1 MQNGIAV
8 SETHARAFHAKQC
21 RIATMRE
28 LSVPLSSETGFV
40 CGGMRIGRSRHIERR
55 EA

>member
-8 SETHARAFHAKQC
+8 SETHARKQC